1 MEGLSSQDK
10 NLIDQLKESLAIGDK
25 FEKEKTVSKFMITA
39 VLDSVVRTREERKM
53 QQYEQEFE
61 QEVGHTKQELLD
73 LGFTESEINEL
84 TDKFDGETGEKL
96 NRKNVVESAIQSKR
110 ERKEKQG
117 IEDCFEDNGIRTSL
131 VQDVSRQIRSM
142 SQPEKAKDEEDK
154 KFK

>member
-1 MEGLSSQDK
+1 
-10 NLIDQLKESLAIGDK
+10 
-25 FEKEKTVSKFMITA
+25 MITA